1 MLLDTLKK
9 ENMIALK
16 EKDQNK
22 RGILSIVI
30 NKCMLVGIEKKT
42 KGEELID
49 ADVLQQINKTIKE
62 LDEEIRGFQE
72 VNRIEKVEELSY
84 QRNYLSAFLP
94 TQLTEE
100 EIRNEINKLE
110 DKTMPSIMK
119 HFKANF
125 NGLCDMKLVGEIAK
139 KL

>member
-9 ENMIALK
+9 ENMQALK
-16 EKDQNK
+16 DKDQNK

-30 NKCMLVGIEKKT
+30 NKCMLLGIEKKT
-42 KGEELID
+42 KGEELVD
-49 ADVLQQINKTIKE
+49 ADVLQLVNKTIKE
-62 LDEEIRGFQE
+62 LDEEIKGFTTA
-72 VNRIEKVEELSY
+72 NRIDKVEELTN
-84 QRNYLSAFLP
+84 QKNYLTTFLP
-94 TQLTEE
+94 RQMTEE
-100 EIRNEINKLE
+100 EIKNEILKLE

-125 NGLCDMKLVGEIAK
+125 TGLCDMKLVGEITK